1 MLDGDLFL
9 RIPVVYCASN
19 RVKSKEALSFS
30 VLCLWSPESKLVFIA
45 PHFKVSRVYGQ
56 ARLGSTWTFNNSALI
71 ARLGTGGQRV
81 HW

>member
-30 VLCLWSPESKLVFIA
+30 VLCLFGVQNLNLFSLHLILKFQEFMDKLDWA
-45 PHFKVSRVYGQ
+45 Q
-56 ARLGSTWTFNNSALI
+56 LGHLI
-71 ARLGTGGQRV
+71 TLL
-81 HW
+81 